1 MQSLFVFS
9 LNTLIFGICYLGLYC
24 SQVKILIA
32 GGFQLRD
39 STRPNQLMKTYFKA
53 QFNFSD
59 GSEYGS
65 HGCQANAICFFGWW
79 YWYINGAGLCT
90 SLLYK
95 VCRIQCAVLTV
106 IRSMGQ
112 VIISS
117 LIVLL

>member
-39 STRPNQLMKTYFKA
+39 STRPNQLMKTSFKA

-79 YWYINGAGLCT
+79 YINGAG
-90 SLLYK
+90 Y
-95 VCRIQCAVLTV
+95 VLACSTKFAASSV
-106 IRSMGQ
+106 L
-112 VIISS
+112 SS
-117 LIVLL
+117 L